1 MENLISSDIGCMI
14 ADLANHLHITETDVL
29 RQTIRD
35 YAEKIGKTEVK
46 KKAVAK
52 RKAVSCLESAKEY
65 AGCIEAE
72 EDLSTNKAYMNG
84 YGL

>member
-1 MENLISSDIGCMI
+1 MENLISSDIGRMI
-14 ADLANHLHITETDVL
+14 SDLAIQLHIPETDVL
-29 RQTIRD
+29 QQAIRD
-35 YAEKIGKTEVK
+35 YAEKIGKTKVK
-46 KKAVAK
+46 KKTAVR
-52 RKAVSCLESAKEY
+52 RKAVSCLELAKEY